1 MADRAHGYSALMR
14 YALLRAALPLAALAP
29 LLGGCGETSKTK
41 SNGIESKSPT
51 AIVEAAKKAADEAT
65 AVHVSGA
72 IKSNGTPVTLDLSLV
87 SGKGGSGKLSEGG
100 LSFELIRIG
109 STAYIKGSEAFYKHF
124 GGSATASLLKGKWLK
139 APTTSEQFSMLATI
153 TDPRKLLDMTL
164 ASHGKLEKAKTTT
177 VNGQEAVP
185 VRDLTQ
191 GGTLYVSTIGK
202 PYPVQITKGGSSGG
216 SIAFDKWDEPVE
228 LKAPASSETVDIT
241 KLQSGH

>member
-1 MADRAHGYSALMR
+1 MADRAPEYSALMR
-14 YALLRAALPLAALAP
+14 HALLRAALPLAALAP
-29 LLGGCGETSKTK
+29 LLAGCGESSKSK
-41 SNGIESKSPT
+41 SNGIEAKTPT

-72 IKSNGTPVTLDLSLV
+72 IKSNGTPVTLDLNLV

-109 STAYIKGSEAFYKHF
+109 DTAYIKGSEAFYEHF

-139 APTTSEQFSMLATI
+139 ASTTSEQFAMLATI

-185 VRDLTQ
+185 VTDVTE
-191 GGTLYVSTIGK
+191 GGTLYVATIGQ
-202 PYPVQITKGGSSGG
+202 PFPVEITKGGSSGG
-216 SIAFDKWDEPVE
+216 TVAFDRWNEPVE
-228 LKAPASSETVDIT
+228 LKAPASSETVDIS
-241 KLQSGH
+241 KLQPGH